1 MKTVKLINSVIPI
14 ITGTLLVVIVVC
26 VFLRI
31 VLRNFFNTGLSWSDE
46 ITQFAVTW
54 MVLFGAIWATQNN
67 NHLSAGIK
75 LHQKLSGRQMHF
87 IDGILALLIAGVTAV
102 VGYRSALYAFSA
114 MGFSAMSL
122 PWLKMGCVFLAFP
135 LALFVICCFFLKSFF
150 ENMALIFKKD

>member
-1 MKTVKLINSVIPI
+1 MKTEKLINSVIPI
-14 ITGTLLVVIVVC
+14 ITGALLLVIVVL

-31 VLRNFFNTGLSWSDE
+31 VLRNFFNYGLSWSDE
-46 ITQFAVTW
+46 VTQFAITW

-75 LHQKLSGRQMHF
+75 LHQKLGGWPVYF

-102 VGYRSALYAFSA
+102 VGYRSALYTFSA

-122 PWLKMGCVFLAFP
+122 PWLKMGYIFFVFP
-135 LALFVICCFFLKSFF
+135 LALSVVCCFFLKSFF
-150 ENMALIFKKD
+150 ENMALILKKD